1 MPSARGMVMW
11 AVLVLQEAGLSHGN
25 SSVVPHFLGRREVD
39 IEPGY
44 TLASN
49 ISAAWTPGIGGC
61 CAGVWTKKY
70 HDISGDIPKGLVD
83 RLDQSGPS
91 GKLLLDRLLAG
102 ECPYGHNLPGDVSW
116 RGSIPKELH
125 DLVAPQDF
133 ISVLAVIWS
142 FLPYAVAVFVLV
154 DFFRAKLGIRQFL
167 ILLWLAILVVINE
180 GIVKRLFNQP
190 RPGTLLQTTDYTGKF
205 VGSCV
210 PSCGMPS
217 SHSALACGW
226 FVLLFLDA
234 AVRVHP
240 NAFEIDTQADLEEPD
255 SVVIRSRGRR
265 EARRNVR
272 TFLGFVVLTPWANN
286 ARLTHTEFIAYTMVW
301 ATIMLPVPFFRV
313 VLYDH
318 TADQVL
324 VGSIIGIAL
333 AALWFR
339 VMRRLQDRFDAQG
352 PPGSKVW
359 GVFVHNYP
367 RPTFPLVEMRQ
378 IATHD
383 EDVVAISMEQWR
395 RQAAS
400 PASPLPARSF
410 GSCASPD
417 ANSFLGAPPPAPAA
431 GSLAGISS
439 FGSAASFS
447 SETQVA
453 AAAAEPPSVESS
465 SAAEVAAAAAEPPLV
480 ESNSTAGRGSSGGA
494 SSC

>member
-25 SSVVPHFLGRREVD
+25 FSVVPRSLGRREVD

-83 RLDQSGPS
+83 RLEQSGPS
-91 GKLLLDRLLAG
+91 GRLLLDRLRAG
-102 ECPYGHNLPGDVSW
+102 RCPYGHNLPGDVSW

-142 FLPYAVAVFVLV
+142 YLPYAVVVFVLV
-154 DFFRAKLGIRQFL
+154 DFYRAKLGIRQFL

-190 RPGTLLQTTDYTGKF
+190 RPGTLLQTTDYTGKL

-217 SHSALACGW
+217 SHSAMACGW

-265 EARRNVR
+265 EAQRNAG
-272 TFLGFVVLTPWANN
+272 TFLGRVVLTPWANHE
-286 ARLTHTEFIAYTMVW
+286 RLTHTEFIAYTMVW

-313 VLYDH
+313 VLFDH
-318 TADQVL
+318 TTDQVL
-324 VGSIIGIAL
+324 IGSIIGIAL

-339 VMRRLQDRFDAQG
+339 VMRHLQDRFDAQG

-378 IATHD
+378 NATQD
-383 EDVVAISMEQWR
+383 ED
-395 RQAAS
+395 QASFLEPDPLAH
-400 PASPLPARSF
+400 APLPPPTSEPLSQATVGTSTSDAGNPRAFVPPPVGSSVSVATVDF
-410 GSCASPD
+410 GGGGSCGKEELATE
-417 ANSFLGAPPPAPAA
+417 ATLAAEAAEAVARGAR
-431 GSLAGISS
+431 GSRDKG
-439 FGSAASFS
+439 
-447 SETQVA
+447 A
-453 AAAAEPPSVESS
+453 AAASEW
-465 SAAEVAAAAAEPPLV
+465 L
-480 ESNSTAGRGSSGGA
+480 
-494 SSC
+494 